1 MPPARRLHG
10 LRSGGSITGV
20 VIKHK
25 RRKGAVKPKTTKRRP
40 THPGTVLFR
49 EFLDPMGMTQS
60 ELARRLGISFP
71 RVNEIINGKR
81 AVTPDTALR
90 LARLFGTTAELW
102 LGLQQAVDLWEVTH
116 SAETVRALK
125 RIEPMRQAG

>member
-1 MPPARRLHG
+1 MTRR
-10 LRSGGSITGV
+10 S
-20 VIKHK
+20 
-25 RRKGAVKPKTTKRRP
+25 PRRP
-40 THPGTVLFR
+40 RHPGEVLYKQ
-49 EFLDPMGMTQS
+49 FLEPMGMSQT

-102 LGLQQAVDLWEVTH
+102 LGLQQAVDLWELSH
-116 SAETVRALK
+116 SAETARTLK
-125 RIEPMRQAG
+125 KIEPVVRLS